1 MTNYK
6 LSSLSF
12 TFIFICIINAMLPGT
27 LIPYML
33 ITAKTSVFISI
44 FIGFLLGLL
53 IIFLFFKIFD
63 FLPEYSLFKK
73 IDYVFPKFVSK
84 IIVSIILLFMFI
96 FAVFVFWRYS
106 TFISLEF
113 LAETPNSL
121 ITLILI
127 LPVIYSTMYDI
138 DTLAR
143 ISTFCVFIG
152 AFLFFNNVISLFGQ
166 NDFSNLLPLLNK
178 DFSHLSKSSVMF
190 SMLCVVPILS
200 LLVIPKNNIV
210 DKENV
215 KKSILIGYIIN
226 TICVSIIFL
235 CIIGV
240 LGIDVSILFTF
251 PSYEVLKTI
260 NMFSFLDNI
269 ENINILIWVL
279 FMTLS
284 LQYNLQ
290 TIKTGL
296 YEIFNVK
303 TKKKQYIVM
312 GIIISLLIGVIIYLI
327 PYENYINKY
336 KNMYA
341 YSPFIL
347 LVLSVIIVSFVYVC
361 GKIKMKSKK
370 I

>member
-33 ITAKTSVFISI
+33 STSKTSI
-44 FIGFLLGLL
+44 FISLLVGFILGLL
-53 IIFLFFKIFD
+53 IIYLFFKIFD
-63 FLPEYSLFKK
+63 YLPNYSLFKK
-73 IDYVFPKFVSK
+73 IEYIFPKFISK
-84 IIVSIILLFMFI
+84 FLSLIILIFMFI
-96 FAVFVFWRYS
+96 FAIFVFWRYT

-113 LAETPNSL
+113 LIETPNSL

-138 DTLAR
+138 DTLSR
-143 ISTFCVFIG
+143 LSTFCVFVG
-152 AFLFFNNVISLFGQ
+152 AFLYLNNVLSLILEV
-166 NDFSNLLPLLNK
+166 DYSNLLPILNNNIK
-178 DFSHLSKSSVMF
+178 SISKSSIMF
-190 SMLCVVPILS
+190 STLVCSPILS
-200 LLVIPKNNIV
+200 LLVIPKNNII
-210 DKENV
+210 DKENI
-215 KKSILIGYIIN
+215 KKSIYIGYIVN
-226 TICVSIIFL
+226 TICISLIFL

-240 LGIDVSILFTF
+240 LGIDVSTLFTF

-269 ENINILIWVL
+269 ENINILIWIL

-296 YEIFNVK
+296 YEIFNIN
-303 TKKKQYIVM
+303 TKKKQAISM
-312 GIIISLLIGVIIYLI
+312 SIIITLLVGIIIYLI

-336 KNMYA
+336 KNLYA
-341 YSPFIL
+341 YMPFTL
-347 LVLSVIIVSFVYVC
+347 LLASIIIVSFIYLC
-361 GKIKMKSKK
+361 GKLLYKK
-370 I
+370 

>member
-1 MTNYK
+1 
-6 LSSLSF
+6 
-12 TFIFICIINAMLPGT
+12 
-27 LIPYML
+27 
-33 ITAKTSVFISI
+33 
-44 FIGFLLGLL
+44 
-53 IIFLFFKIFD
+53 
-63 FLPEYSLFKK
+63 
-73 IDYVFPKFVSK
+73 
-84 IIVSIILLFMFI
+84 MFI

-113 LAETPNSL
+113 LDETPNSL

-143 ISTFCVFIG
+143 ISTFCLFIG
-152 AFLFFNNVISLFGQ
+152 AFLFFNNVLSLLGQ
-166 NDFSNLLPLLNK
+166 VDFSNLLPLLNK

-235 CIIGV
+235 CTIGV

-296 YEIFNVK
+296 YEVFNVK

-336 KNMYA
+336 KNIYA

-347 LVLSVIIVSFVYVC
+347 LVLSVIIVSFVFIC
-361 GKIKMKSKK
+361 GKIKMKTKN

>member
-1 MTNYK
+1 
-6 LSSLSF
+6 
-12 TFIFICIINAMLPGT
+12 
-27 LIPYML
+27 
-33 ITAKTSVFISI
+33 
-44 FIGFLLGLL
+44 
-53 IIFLFFKIFD
+53 
-63 FLPEYSLFKK
+63 
-73 IDYVFPKFVSK
+73 
-84 IIVSIILLFMFI
+84 MFI

-143 ISTFCVFIG
+143 LSTFCVFIG
-152 AFLFFNNVISLFGQ
+152 AFLYFNNAFSLIKQ
-166 NDFSNLLPLLNK
+166 IDFSNLLPLLNN
-178 DFSHLSKSSVMF
+178 DFIHISKSSIMF

-200 LLVIPKNNIV
+200 LLVIPKDNIV
-210 DKENV
+210 DKEKV
-215 KKSILIGYIIN
+215 KKSILIGYIVN

-296 YEIFNVK
+296 YEVFNIK

-312 GIIISLLIGVIIYLI
+312 GLIITSLIGVIIYLI

-347 LVLSVIIVSFVYVC
+347 LVTSVIIVSFVYIC
-361 GKIKMKSKK
+361 GKIKEKSQKS
-370 I
+370 

>member
-33 ITAKTSVFISI
+33 VTAKTSIFISM

-73 IDYVFPKFVSK
+73 IDYVFPKFLSK
-84 IIVSIILLFMFI
+84 IIVLIILIFMFI
-96 FAVFVFWRYS
+96 FAIFVFWRYS

-127 LPVIYSTMYDI
+127 LPVIYSTIYDI

-143 ISTFCVFIG
+143 LSTFCVFIG
-152 AFLFFNNVISLFGQ
+152 AFLYFNNAFSLIRQ
-166 NDFSNLLPLLNK
+166 VDFSNLLPLLNN
-178 DFSHLSKSSVMF
+178 DFIHISKSSIMF

-200 LLVIPKNNIV
+200 LLVIPKDNIV

-215 KKSILIGYIIN
+215 KKSILIGYIVN
-226 TICVSIIFL
+226 TICVYYLLFL
-235 CIIGV
+235 
-240 LGIDVSILFTF
+240 
-251 PSYEVLKTI
+251 
-260 NMFSFLDNI
+260 
-269 ENINILIWVL
+269 
-279 FMTLS
+279 
-284 LQYNLQ
+284 
-290 TIKTGL
+290 
-296 YEIFNVK
+296 
-303 TKKKQYIVM
+303 VM
-312 GIIISLLIGVIIYLI
+312 
-327 PYENYINKY
+327 KY
-336 KNMYA
+336 
-341 YSPFIL
+341 
-347 LVLSVIIVSFVYVC
+347 
-361 GKIKMKSKK
+361 
-370 I
+370 

>member
-33 ITAKTSVFISI
+33 VTAKTSIFISM

-73 IDYVFPKFVSK
+73 IDYVFPKFLSK
-84 IIVSIILLFMFI
+84 IIVIIILMFI

-113 LAETPNSL
+113 LTETPNSL

-127 LPVIYSTMYDI
+127 LPVIYSTIYDI

-143 ISTFCVFIG
+143 LSTFCVFIG
-152 AFLFFNNVISLFGQ
+152 AFLYFNNAFSLIRQ
-166 NDFSNLLPLLNK
+166 VDFSNLLPLLNN
-178 DFSHLSKSSVMF
+178 DFIHISKSSIMF

-200 LLVIPKNNIV
+200 LLVIPKDNIV
-210 DKENV
+210 DKEKV
-215 KKSILIGYIIN
+215 KKSILIGYSVN

-296 YEIFNVK
+296 YEVFNIK

-312 GIIISLLIGVIIYLI
+312 GLIITSLIGVIIYLI

-347 LVLSVIIVSFVYVC
+347 LVTSVIIVSFVYIC
-361 GKIKMKSKK
+361 GKIKEKSQKS
-370 I
+370 